1 MSQYITAIDLGTC
14 KVSAAVALR
23 SPSGIKV
30 IGYVEKPS
38 SGVIKGEVVNIK
50 NLSNVLCPLID
61 ELRNQVNTAPDE
73 YPITIKNVYVSI
85 SGNSIKCCDRQVKT
99 NRSEDAGLISAK
111 EIEEMEKRILNEFNE
126 PKKKIYHI
134 IPQSYNVDDLIGC
147 SEAEGMDG
155 CEIEGF
161 YKIFSGK
168 SSLEN
173 NTNNVISRC
182 GLTTKALVFNP
193 IATAKAILSD
203 EDKELGVA
211 MVDIGGGTT
220 KILICKDHIIRHCAV
235 LPFGGN
241 LITKDIIATCS
252 VAEKYAEKLKTH
264 HGSCLGEESA
274 ENRIVEV
281 SSDNGDTKDI
291 SLKSLNSTI
300 EARMSEIIMSV
311 MHIIEQTGY
320 ADKLGAGLVI
330 TGGTANINHLTN
342 LVRHLTDMHVRIA
355 IPSSNQITSN
365 SKQDI
370 FKSGAST
377 VVGLLLTAFEEGAS
391 DEGFEEGQQPTGDFI
406 EKDIWGHELNSDNT
420 TNDLNGENR
429 NTSGKKENEQ
439 EKGHKK
445 NKIRKN
451 GGLKGF
457 MDSLFGN
464 TKETDNEA

>member
-14 KVSAAVALR
+14 KVSAAVAMR
-23 SPSGIKV
+23 SSSGIKV

-85 SGNSIKCCDRQVKT
+85 SGNSIKCCDQQVKT
-99 NRSEDAGLISAK
+99 TRSEDAGLISAK
-111 EIEEMEKRILNEFNE
+111 EIDELKERILNEFNE

-134 IPQSYNVDDLIGC
+134 IPQSYNVDDHIGC

-161 YKIFSGK
+161 YKVFSGK

-182 GLTTKALVFNP
+182 GLVTKALVFNP
-193 IATAKAILSD
+193 IATSKAILSD

-220 KILICKDHIIRHCAV
+220 NILICKDHIIRHCAV

-252 VAEKYAEKLKTH
+252 VAEKYAEKLKKQ

-330 TGGTANINHLTN
+330 TGGTANINHLKN
-342 LVRHLTDMHVRIA
+342 LVRHLTDMPVRIA
-355 IPSSNQITSN
+355 IPSSHLVTSN

-370 FKSGAST
+370 FKPGAST
-377 VVGLLLTAFEEGAS
+377 VVGLLLTAFEEGAYDGDTL
-391 DEGFEEGQQPTGDFI
+391 DEPKPRVDFI
-406 EKDIWGHELNSDNT
+406 EKDIWGNELNNDTDANDTGDGGRNAQGRKDNVT
-420 TNDLNGENR
+420 DR
-429 NTSGKKENEQ
+429 V
-439 EKGHKK
+439 HK
-445 NKIRKN
+445 NKKK
-451 GGLKGF
+451 GFKGF

-464 TKETDNEA
+464 TKESDNEA